1 MEMMNTARVK
11 AYAKINLTLDI
22 TGREGG
28 FHMLDSLVTTIDLYD
43 RILVKKRRDRLC
55 SVVMHG
61 MKSEEIPPE
70 ENNALRAAEAFV
82 SRFHTTGADIV
93 IHKNIPIGAGLGGSS
108 ADVAGVLL
116 ALAKLHAIADMGA
129 LKSVADELGSDTG
142 YLLYGGFARLRG
154 RGNEVEQLGA
164 LPPLYMLLLL
174 PREGVDTAECYSR
187 FDELGPPCPP
197 RTPLAL
203 EALQK
208 GNFEW
213 AAKSFGNHLTEA
225 AVSLNP
231 AVGEALTQ
239 LKMFSPLQAVMS
251 GSGSACYALFESRE
265 LAEWAKS
272 RYRGKCRALVLSSPR
287 PVKKIRNPFV
297 LGEDEGK

>member
-1 MEMMNTARVK
+1 MEMMNTARVN

-43 RILVKKRRDRLC
+43 RIFVKKRRDKLC
-55 SVVMHG
+55 SVYMHG
-61 MKSEEIPPE
+61 MKSEDIPTE

-82 SRFHTTGADIV
+82 ARFQTCGADV
-93 IHKNIPIGAGLGGSS
+93 TIHKNIPIGAGLGGSS
-108 ADVAGVLL
+108 ADAAGTLL
-116 ALAKLHAIADMGA
+116 ALAKLYHVTDMGA
-129 LKSVADELGSDTG
+129 LKSVADTLGSDTG
-142 YLLYGGFARLRG
+142 YLLYGGFARLQG
-154 RGNEVEQLGA
+154 RGERVEPLKDGPQLH
-164 LPPLYMLLLL
+164 MLLLI
-174 PREGVDTAECYSR
+174 PREGVETPECYQK
-187 FDELGPPCPP
+187 FDEIGSSCPP

-203 EALQK
+203 EALQS

-213 AAKSFGNHLTEA
+213 AVKSFGNHLTEA

-239 LKMFSPLQAVMS
+239 LKMLSPLCAVMS
-251 GSGSACYALFESRE
+251 GSGSACYALFETRE

-272 RYRGKCRALVLSSPR
+272 RYRGKCRAIVTGCPR
-287 PVKKIRNPFV
+287 IPKKMRNPFV
-297 LGEDEGK
+297 LSEDEGK